1 MMCESHFLVI
11 KYFESSIEV
20 CVCVCVFLPI
30 KEMIQA
36 AKSGNK
42 SKSMLRFYQVLG
54 LV

>member
-20 CVCVCVFLPI
+20 CVCVFLPI

-42 SKSMLRFYQVLG
+42 SKTMLRFYQVLG